1 MPTVLVP
8 TAYRGPTRGQAEV
21 VVEGATVRACLEAVE
36 AQFPHFIR
44 QVLDDDGNAHRF
56 VKLFVNEE
64 QIENTAVDHPVGEGD
79 RVEVLAAIAG
89 G

>member
-21 VVEGATVRACLEAVE
+21 VVEGATVRACLDAVE
-36 AQFPHFIR
+36 KQFPHFLV
-44 QVLDDDGNAHRF
+44 QVLDPNGNAHRF
-56 VKLFVNEE
+56 VKLFINEE
-64 QIENTAVDHPVGEGD
+64 QIENTAVDTTVSADD
-79 RVEVLAAIAG
+79 RIEVLAAIAG

>member
-36 AQFPHFIR
+36 AQFPHFIE
-44 QVLDDDGNAHRF
+44 QVLDPAGHAHRF

-64 QIENTAVDHPVGEGD
+64 QIANDAVDTPVDAED